1 MWYGTFAITWV
12 GPIGQ
17 NEHCWCLLQWMSKE
31 SEQTKRS
38 KENGARKQ
46 EVGNGA
52 LELNLNKDESMK

>member
-17 NEHCWCLLQWMSKE
+17 KKHCWCLLQWMSKE
-31 SEQTKRS
+31 SEQTKCS

-46 EVGNGA
+46 VGNGA
-52 LELNLNKDESMK
+52 LELDLNKDESMK